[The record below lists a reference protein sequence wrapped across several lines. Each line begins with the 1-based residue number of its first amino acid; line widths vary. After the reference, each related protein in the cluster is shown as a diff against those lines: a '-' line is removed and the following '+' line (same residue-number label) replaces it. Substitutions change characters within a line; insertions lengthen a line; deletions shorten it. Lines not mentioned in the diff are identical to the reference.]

1 MIGRLASSGLTP
13 QDWNKNQLFS
23 EQNQSMQKLIGI
35 MLNTYEIRKS
45 IEELNTGGQ
54 PLDRSS
60 IARLVI
66 DWVNGRSIAAIS
78 SRIYP
83 NDEPN
88 IAVQKATKALYKVV
102 ANAATWGLAALQ
114 KMPTSGVDW
123 DSLSDIEKK
132 RMANLPAYLHY
143 GVITDEGVLMRK
155 NNVPRS
161 IANRLGE
168 LYSVS
173 IGGEIFSQPSDSVI
187 GWLNQ
192 QKIET
197 WNKVRPTGARLSGED
212 YKKVWMKLNG
222 IK

>member
-1 MIGRLASSGLTP
+1 
-13 QDWNKNQLFS
+13 
-23 EQNQSMQKLIGI
+23 
-35 MLNTYEIRKS
+35 
-45 IEELNTGGQ
+45 
-54 PLDRSS
+54 
-60 IARLVI
+60 
-66 DWVNGRSIAAIS
+66 
-78 SRIYP
+78 
-83 NDEPN
+83 
-88 IAVQKATKALYKVV
+88 V

-143 GVITDEGVLMRK
+143 GVNTDEGVLMRK
-155 NNVPRS
+155 NNIPRS